1 MFNSINPVL
10 YMLLLLCLFSTI
22 LPRLHG
28 LTPGPGHGTTVTWMR
43 LRDSRVLSV
52 WARQFAS
59 DPRISVVHV
68 HRSRDT

>member
-1 MFNSINPVL
+1 MSTL
-10 YMLLLLCLFSTI
+10 CYDDCLCLFSAL

-28 LTPGPGHGTTVTWMR
+28 VTPGPVTTVTWMR

>member
-1 MFNSINPVL
+1 MAFRMFNSINSVIVYVTLTLPVP
-10 YMLLLLCLFSTI
+10 TI

-28 LTPGPGHGTTVTWMR
+28 LTPGPGQGTTVTWMR

-68 HRSRDT
+68 HR